1 MTLLMKNFLLVFNMK
16 KIFLLFL
23 ALFVLI
29 SSTENVYAEEK
40 EQWEKDLNT
49 CINQKK
55 AASVHV
61 TVDTSGSTESTDK
74 KGLRGISSVAI
85 TLGLQKITK
94 ELQESEYENVDIEI
108 SWSSFAKSS
117 KLVLPWTDLTT
128 SNFTKQNLENFK
140 TDMNYFGGDTKYLS
154 ALSIADQMFT
164 SKNLQNS
171 CEIWLFMTDGGPNDN
186 NMQTVGDN
194 FQALKSR
201 GVFLIGV
208 HLGEPEFIKVL
219 QTFVGEISNYTYT
232 HPNNKTSYT
241 STSTYL
247 KSKVFL
253 AEDAT
258 DILNAFLNI
267 TNNLRA
273 ASFNQ
278 ERNELETL
286 NTNICTVDQEC
297 FYELS
302 VGVGTQTAI
311 IKMNL
316 SSPGNIGDVEL
327 YIEPPSALNVAEN
340 LKTIPPGGLNKTQ
353 FGDTKVEVE
362 WYSEEI
368 GIIQIDFDPEKN
380 SWVGSWKFSLKAQDP
395 QNRTVD
401 WTTELFTNLVPKIP
415 KNVPLRIG
423 QEQCVDISYLNDA
436 PPLNADVKLLV
447 INPSDGSILKS
458 IKAVEIPRGHRACI
472 TPDDSLPSKVKL
484 QTEVIYE
491 PSKGK
496 KAYADVASSEIIEI
510 LEAPK
515 YNKITGPLNSDKQVF
530 KGEQSVKFEFEVEA
544 GNIDS
549 VINVVINQLSS
560 NLSPNVNWTIEYKGN
575 KYKLGTEDF
584 PIKIRA
590 NENEILT
597 LIGDPYEAVNLD
609 NDTMYEVVF
618 KSSIPTISA
627 VEDVISIQ
635 INSRFLDVPL
645 FDIVKYAVFIFLIF
659 LLVGLISS
667 YLYSSFNSGL
677 VFDKNIRTKSYLVS
691 ISREGIDW
699 FGDNFYNDTFDNTRI
714 LSSTAKKVSLGNS
727 IKIQFKQKVFP
738 FIQDSSAEIYSRDP
752 FVSIYNKEF
761 ENKKNIKNDIN
772 KIWVFELESSTGEKI
787 TGNLTIVA
795 NNEQTFNLLKEEA
808 IVLQNIDYSS
818 TPLSPNVE
826 KDKNIEQGVSDVKT
840 DDGPD
845 TDSYGGTPP
854 GPPPPPGSGGPPPP
868 PGSGGPPPPPGS
880 GGPPPPPS

>member
-1 MTLLMKNFLLVFNMK
+1 MTLLMKNFLRVFNMK

-23 ALFVLI
+23 ITFILL
-29 SSTENVYAEEK
+29 STPGNIYAEEK
-40 EQWEKDLNT
+40 EQWEKDLTT

-55 AASVHV
+55 AASIHI
-61 TVDTSGSTESTDK
+61 TVDTSGSTGTTDP
-74 KGLRGISSVAI
+74 KGLRGVSSIAI

-94 ELQESEYENVDIEI
+94 ELKESENENVDIEI
-108 SWSSFAKSS
+108 SWSSFANTSRQI
-117 KLVLPWTDLTT
+117 LPWTDLTT
-128 SNFTKQNLENFK
+128 SSLTKQNLNNYK
-140 TDMNYFGGDTKYLS
+140 LDMNEQSGGTEYLS
-154 ALSIADQMFT
+154 ALSMADQMFST
-164 SKNLQNS
+164 KTITDS
-171 CEIWLFMTDGGPNDN
+171 CEIWLFMSDGAPQDN
-186 NMQTVGDN
+186 YQSIGDN
-194 FQALKSR
+194 FERLRSK

-208 HLGEPEFIKVL
+208 HLGNPNDIVYL
-219 QTFVGEISNYTYT
+219 QTFLGETTNYEISGNG
-232 HPNNKTSYT
+232 SYL
-241 STSTYL
+241 SPSIYL

-258 DILNAFLNI
+258 DILGAFLNI
-267 TNNLRA
+267 ANNIRA

-278 ERNELETL
+278 ERDELETE
-286 NTNICTVDQEC
+286 NTNICTIDQEC

-311 IKMNL
+311 IRMDL
-316 SSPGNIGDVEL
+316 TTPGNIGDVEL
-327 YIEPPSALNVAEN
+327 YIEPPAALNIQES

-353 FGDTKVEVE
+353 FGDTQIEIE
-362 WYSEEI
+362 WYSEEVGEI
-368 GIIQIDFDPEKN
+368 KIDFDPNKN
-380 SWVGSWKFSLKAQDP
+380 SWVGSWKFSLIATDP
-395 QNRTVD
+395 QNRTVN
-401 WTTELFTNLVPKIP
+401 WTTNLYSKLVPKIP
-415 KNVPLRIG
+415 KQVPLRIG
-423 QEQCVDISYLNDA
+423 QEQCIDISYLNDA
-436 PPLNADVKLLV
+436 PPPNADVKLLV
-447 INPSDGSILKS
+447 IDPSDGSVLKS
-458 IKAVEIPRGHRACI
+458 INAEEIPRGHKACF
-472 TPDDSLPSKVKL
+472 TPEESLPAKVKL

-496 KAYADVASSEIIEI
+496 KAYADVASSDIIEI
-510 LEAPK
+510 LEAPE
-515 YNKITGPLNSDKQVF
+515 YNKIIGPLDSNKQVF
-530 KGEQSVKFEFEVEA
+530 KGDQSVKFEFEVEA

-584 PIKIRA
+584 PIKIVA

-618 KSSIPTISA
+618 KSSIPSLSA

-659 LLVGLISS
+659 LLAGLISS

-691 ISREGIDW
+691 ISRGGIDW
-699 FGDNFYNDTFDNTRI
+699 VGDNFYNDTFDNTRI

-727 IKIQFKQKVFP
+727 IKIQFKQKVLP
-738 FIQDSSAEIYSRDP
+738 FIQDSSAEIYSRAS

-761 ENKKNIKNDIN
+761 ENKKIIKNDIN
-772 KIWVFELESSTGEKI
+772 KIWVFELESSTDEKA

-795 NNEQTFNLLKEEA
+795 NNEQTFNLLKEEVR
-808 IVLQNIDYSS
+808 ILQNIDF
-818 TPLSPNVE
+818 PLTQPSPNTE
-826 KDKNIEQGVSDVKT
+826 KNKTIEEGELDIKT
-840 DDGPD
+840 DD
-845 TDSYGGTPP
+845 

-868 PGSGGPPPPPGS
+868 PG
-880 GGPPPPPS
+880 

>member
-1 MTLLMKNFLLVFNMK
+1 MTLLMKNFLRVFNMK

-23 ALFVLI
+23 ITFILL
-29 SSTENVYAEEK
+29 STPGNIYAEEK
-40 EQWEKDLNT
+40 EQWEKDLTT

-55 AASVHV
+55 AASIHI
-61 TVDTSGSTESTDK
+61 TVDTSGSTGTTDP
-74 KGLRGISSVAI
+74 KGLRGDSSIAI

-94 ELQESEYENVDIEI
+94 ELKESENENVDIEI
-108 SWSSFAKSS
+108 SWSSFANTSRQI
-117 KLVLPWTDLTT
+117 LPWTDLTT
-128 SNFTKQNLENFK
+128 SSLTKQNLNNYK
-140 TDMNYFGGDTKYLS
+140 LDMNEQSGGTEYLS
-154 ALSIADQMFT
+154 ALSMADQMFST
-164 SKNLQNS
+164 KTITDS
-171 CEIWLFMTDGGPNDN
+171 CEIWLFMSDGAPQDN
-186 NMQTVGDN
+186 YQSIGDN
-194 FQALKSR
+194 FERLRSK

-208 HLGEPEFIKVL
+208 HLGNPNDIVYL
-219 QTFVGEISNYTYT
+219 QTFLGETTNYEISGNG
-232 HPNNKTSYT
+232 SYL
-241 STSTYL
+241 SPSIYL

-258 DILNAFLNI
+258 DILGAFLNI
-267 TNNLRA
+267 ANNIRA

-278 ERNELETL
+278 ERDELETE
-286 NTNICTVDQEC
+286 NTNICTIDQEC

-311 IKMNL
+311 IRMDL
-316 SSPGNIGDVEL
+316 TTPGNVGDVEL
-327 YIEPPSALNVAEN
+327 YIEPPAALNIQES

-353 FGDTKVEVE
+353 FGDTQIEIE
-362 WYSEEI
+362 WYSEEVGEI
-368 GIIQIDFDPEKN
+368 KIDFDPNKN
-380 SWVGSWKFSLKAQDP
+380 SWVGSWKFSLIATDP
-395 QNRTVD
+395 QNRTVN
-401 WTTELFTNLVPKIP
+401 WTTNLYSKLVPKIP
-415 KNVPLRIG
+415 KQVPLRIG
-423 QEQCVDISYLNDA
+423 QEQCIDISYLNDA
-436 PPLNADVKLLV
+436 PPPNAEVKLLV
-447 INPSDGSILKS
+447 IDPSDGSVLKS
-458 IKAVEIPRGHRACI
+458 INAEEIPRGHKACF
-472 TPDDSLPSKVKL
+472 TPEESLPAKVKL

-496 KAYADVASSEIIEI
+496 KAYADVASSDIIEI
-510 LEAPK
+510 LEAPE
-515 YNKITGPLNSDKQVF
+515 YNKIIGPLDSNKQVF
-530 KGEQSVKFEFEVEA
+530 KGDQSVKFEFEVEA

-584 PIKIRA
+584 PIKIVA

-618 KSSIPTISA
+618 KSSIPSLSA

-659 LLVGLISS
+659 LLAGLISS

-691 ISREGIDW
+691 ISRGGIDW
-699 FGDNFYNDTFDNTRI
+699 VGDNFYNDTFDNTRI

-727 IKIQFKQKVFP
+727 IKIQFKQKVLP
-738 FIQDSSAEIYSRDP
+738 FIQDSSAEIYSRAS

-761 ENKKNIKNDIN
+761 ENKKIIKNDIN
-772 KIWVFELESSTGEKI
+772 KIWVFELESSTDEKA

-795 NNEQTFNLLKEEA
+795 NNEQTFNLLKEEVR
-808 IVLQNIDYSS
+808 ILQNIDF
-818 TPLSPNVE
+818 PLTQPSPNTE
-826 KDKNIEQGVSDVKT
+826 KNKTIEEGELDIKT
-840 DDGPD
+840 DD
-845 TDSYGGTPP
+845 

-868 PGSGGPPPPPGS
+868 PG
-880 GGPPPPPS
+880 

>member
-1 MTLLMKNFLLVFNMK
+1 MNEQ
-16 KIFLLFL
+16 
-23 ALFVLI
+23 
-29 SSTENVYAEEK
+29 SGGTE
-40 EQWEKDLNT
+40 
-49 CINQKK
+49 
-55 AASVHV
+55 
-61 TVDTSGSTESTDK
+61 
-74 KGLRGISSVAI
+74 
-85 TLGLQKITK
+85 
-94 ELQESEYENVDIEI
+94 
-108 SWSSFAKSS
+108 
-117 KLVLPWTDLTT
+117 
-128 SNFTKQNLENFK
+128 
-140 TDMNYFGGDTKYLS
+140 YLS
-154 ALSIADQMFT
+154 ALSMADQMFST
-164 SKNLQNS
+164 KTITDS
-171 CEIWLFMTDGGPNDN
+171 CEIWLFMSDGAPQDN
-186 NMQTVGDN
+186 YQSIGDN
-194 FQALKSR
+194 FERLRSK

-208 HLGEPEFIKVL
+208 HLGNPNDIVYL
-219 QTFVGEISNYTYT
+219 QTFLGETTNYEISGNG
-232 HPNNKTSYT
+232 SYL
-241 STSTYL
+241 SPSIYL

-258 DILNAFLNI
+258 DILGAFLNI
-267 TNNLRA
+267 ANNIRA

-278 ERNELETL
+278 ERDELETE
-286 NTNICTVDQEC
+286 NTNICTIDQEC

-311 IKMNL
+311 IRMDL
-316 SSPGNIGDVEL
+316 TTPGNVGDVEL
-327 YIEPPSALNVAEN
+327 YIEPPAALNIQES

-353 FGDTKVEVE
+353 FGDTQIEIE
-362 WYSEEI
+362 WYSEEVGEI
-368 GIIQIDFDPEKN
+368 KIDFDPNKN
-380 SWVGSWKFSLKAQDP
+380 SWVGSWKFSLIATDP
-395 QNRTVD
+395 QNRTVN
-401 WTTELFTNLVPKIP
+401 WTTNLYSKLVPKIP
-415 KNVPLRIG
+415 KQVPLRIG
-423 QEQCVDISYLNDA
+423 QEQCIDISYLNDA
-436 PPLNADVKLLV
+436 PPPNADVKLLV
-447 INPSDGSILKS
+447 IDPSDGSVLKS
-458 IKAVEIPRGHRACI
+458 INAEEIPRGHKACF
-472 TPDDSLPSKVKL
+472 TPEESLPAKVKL

-496 KAYADVASSEIIEI
+496 KAYADVASSDIIEI
-510 LEAPK
+510 LEAPE
-515 YNKITGPLNSDKQVF
+515 YNKIIGPLDSDKQVF
-530 KGEQSVKFEFEVEA
+530 KGDQSVKFEFEVEA

-584 PIKIRA
+584 PINIVA

-618 KSSIPTISA
+618 KSSIPTLSA

-659 LLVGLISS
+659 LLAGLISS

-691 ISREGIDW
+691 ISRGGIDW
-699 FGDNFYNDTFDNTRI
+699 VGDNFYNDTFDNTRI

-738 FIQDSSAEIYSRDP
+738 FIQDSSAEIYSRAS

-772 KIWVFELESSTGEKI
+772 KIWVFELESSTDEKA

-795 NNEQTFNLLKEEA
+795 NNEQTFNLLKEEVR
-808 IVLQNIDYSS
+808 ILQNIDF
-818 TPLSPNVE
+818 PLTQPSPNTE
-826 KDKNIEQGVSDVKT
+826 KNKTIEEGELDIKT
-840 DDGPD
+840 DDGPPPPP
-845 TDSYGGTPP
+845 DSGGPP
-854 GPPPPPGSGGPPPP
+854 PPPDSGGPPPPPGSGGPPPP

-880 GGPPPPPS
+880 GGPPPPPG

>member
-1 MTLLMKNFLLVFNMK
+1 MTLLMRNFLQVFNMK
-16 KIFLLFL
+16 KIFLFFL
-23 ALFVLI
+23 ITFVLL
-29 SSTENVYAEEK
+29 STPGNIYAAEK
-40 EQWEKDLNT
+40 EQWEKDLTT

-55 AASVHV
+55 AASIHI
-61 TVDTSGSTESTDK
+61 TVDTSGSTGTTDP
-74 KGLRGISSVAI
+74 KGLRGVSSIAI

-94 ELQESEYENVDIEI
+94 ELKESENENVDIEI
-108 SWSSFAKSS
+108 SWSSFANTSRQI
-117 KLVLPWTDLTT
+117 LPWTDLTT
-128 SNFTKQNLENFK
+128 SSLTKQNLNNYK
-140 TDMNYFGGDTKYLS
+140 LDMNEQSGGTEYLS
-154 ALSIADQMFT
+154 ALSMADQMFST
-164 SKNLQNS
+164 KTITDS
-171 CEIWLFMTDGGPNDN
+171 CEIWLFMSDGAPQDN
-186 NMQTVGDN
+186 YQSIGDN
-194 FQALKSR
+194 FERLRSK

-208 HLGEPEFIKVL
+208 HLGNPNDIVHL
-219 QTFVGEISNYTYT
+219 QTFLGETTNYEISGNG
-232 HPNNKTSYT
+232 SY
-241 STSTYL
+241 SSPSVYL

-258 DILNAFLNI
+258 DILGAFLNI
-267 TNNLRA
+267 ANNIRA

-278 ERNELETL
+278 ERDELETE
-286 NTNICTVDQEC
+286 NTNICTIDQEC

-311 IKMNL
+311 IRMDL
-316 SSPGNIGDVEL
+316 TTPGNVGDVEL
-327 YIEPPSALNVAEN
+327 YIEPPAALNIQES

-353 FGDTKVEVE
+353 FGDTQIEIE
-362 WYSEEI
+362 WYSEEVGEI
-368 GIIQIDFDPEKN
+368 KIDFDPNKN
-380 SWVGSWKFSLKAQDP
+380 SWVGSWKFSLKATDP
-395 QNRTVD
+395 QNRTVN
-401 WTTELFTNLVPKIP
+401 WTTNLYTKLVPKIP
-415 KNVPLRIG
+415 KEVPLRIG
-423 QEQCVDISYLNDA
+423 QEQCIDISYLNDA
-436 PPLNADVKLLV
+436 PPPNADVKLLV
-447 INPSDGSILKS
+447 IDPSDGSVLKS
-458 IKAVEIPRGHRACI
+458 INAEEIPRGHRACI
-472 TPDDSLPSKVKL
+472 TPEESLPAKVKL

-496 KAYADVASSEIIEI
+496 KAYADVASSDIIEI
-510 LEAPK
+510 LEAPE
-515 YNKITGPLNSDKQVF
+515 YNKITGPLDSNKQVF
-530 KGEQSVKFEFEVEA
+530 KGDQSVKFEFKIEA

-584 PIKIRA
+584 PIKIVA

-659 LLVGLISS
+659 LLAGLISS

-691 ISREGIDW
+691 ISRGGIDW
-699 FGDNFYNDTFDNTRI
+699 FGDNFYTDTFDNTRI

-738 FIQDSSAEIYSRDP
+738 FIQDSSAEIYSRAS

-772 KIWVFELESSTGEKI
+772 KIWVFELESSTGEKA

-795 NNEQTFNLLKEEA
+795 NNEQTFNLLKEEV
-808 IVLQNIDYSS
+808 IVLQNIDFSS
-818 TPLSPNVE
+818 TQLSPNVE
-826 KDKNIEQGVSDVKT
+826 KDKTIEQGVSDIKT

-845 TDSYGGTPP
+845 SDSYGGTPP

-880 GGPPPPPS
+880 GGPPPPPG

>member
-1 MTLLMKNFLLVFNMK
+1 MK

-23 ALFVLI
+23 ALVVLF

-164 SKNLQNS
+164 SKNIQNS

-186 NMQTVGDN
+186 NMQTIGDS
-194 FQALKSR
+194 FQDLKSR

-208 HLGEPEFIKVL
+208 HLGEPEFKNVL
-219 QTFVGEISNYTYT
+219 QTFVGEISNFTYT
-232 HPNNKTSYT
+232 HPTNNTSYT

-286 NTNICTVDQEC
+286 NTNICTVDKEC

-327 YIEPPSALNVAEN
+327 YIEPPSALNVSEN

-436 PPLNADVKLLV
+436 PPPNADVKLLV

-510 LEAPK
+510 LEAPT

-549 VINVVINQLSS
+549 VINVAINQLSS
-560 NLSPNVNWTIEYKGN
+560 NLSPNVNWTIEYRGN
-575 KYKLGTEDF
+575 KYQLGTDDF
-584 PIKIRA
+584 PIQVSA
-590 NENEILT
+590 NENELLT

-618 KSSIPTISA
+618 KSSIPSISA
-627 VEDVISIQ
+627 VEDEVSIQ
-635 INSRFLDVPL
+635 INSRFLDVP
-645 FDIVKYAVFIFLIF
+645 FSDILYYALIIF
-659 LLVGLISS
+659 LLFLLAGMLFS
-667 YLYSSFNSGL
+667 YLYSRFNSGL
-677 VFDKNIRTKSYLVS
+677 VFDKYIRTKTYP
-691 ISREGIDW
+691 ISVTSGGIDW
-699 FGDNFYNDTFDNTRI
+699 IRDNFYNDTFPNTSV
-714 LSSTAKKVSLGNS
+714 LPTSSKKVSIGNLVN
-727 IKIQFKQKVFP
+727 IQFKQKLLP
-738 FIQDSSAEIYSRDP
+738 FIQESSAEISSKNF
-752 FVSIYNKEF
+752 FVSIYNKEL
-761 ENKKNIKNDIN
+761 EKSKIIGNDIN
-772 KIWVFELESSTGEKI
+772 KIWVFEVESISEGKAI
-787 TGNLTIVA
+787 GSLTIVA
-795 NNEQTFNLLKEEA
+795 NNEQTFDLIKQA
-808 IVLQNIDYSS
+808 IPVLQSIKFSDVDI
-818 TPLSPNVE
+818 LSPE
-826 KDKNIEQGVSDVKT
+826 KYPSHEHPATEPKKIIEGSEPN
-840 DDGPD
+840 G
-845 TDSYGGTPP
+845 SG

-880 GGPPPPPS
+880 GGPPPPPG